1 MLRFQEKTMSDA
13 QQSRKQPY
21 RRHTTHVWDSHKDFI
36 REHLVKQD
44 KTYKNV
50 IALLHDHHGFD
61 IR

>member
-1 MLRFQEKTMSDA
+1 MSDA